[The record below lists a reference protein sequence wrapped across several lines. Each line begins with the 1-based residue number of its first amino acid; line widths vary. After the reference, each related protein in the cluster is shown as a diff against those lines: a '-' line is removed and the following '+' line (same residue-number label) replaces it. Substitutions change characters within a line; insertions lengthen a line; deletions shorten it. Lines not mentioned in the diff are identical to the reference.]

1 MADRR
6 SVLISANPRSG
17 PRSGLE
23 QARALQVRLEQSGY
37 RAELVSDIQ
46 AMTER
51 AAQLHA
57 SGDLRTVVSAGG
69 DGTASL
75 VLSKIPLQVPVT
87 LFPLGSENLLAKYF
101 GMTRDVERTVQAIDD
116 LRTVPLDLFRAN
128 GQSTLLVTSVGF
140 DAEVVRQV
148 HENRR
153 SQITRW
159 AYRWAILRAIA
170 SYRWPRFRI
179 EILGSNG
186 EWSRAGECN
195 WLFAFNVARYAA
207 GIAII
212 DQTPIDDGLLEVGMF
227 DGGGLLQG
235 LWNYAKVVLG
245 VHHRSKHWKRLRVAG
260 LRVCLAADDH
270 SFEPASRGTPRSVP
284 ADASFQIDGDWGGSL
299 PLEIVHSGRQA
310 QIVVDRDF
318 HAEPARVASSSHS

>member
-6 SVLISANPRSG
+6 TVLISANPRSG

-23 QARALQVRLEQSGY
+23 QARALHARLEQSGY

-46 AMTER
+46 VMTDR
-51 AAQLHA
+51 AARLHA

-101 GMTRDVERTVQAIDD
+101 GMTRDVERTVQAIDS

-128 GQSTLLVTSVGF
+128 GQWTLLVTSVGF
-140 DAEVVRQV
+140 DADVVRQV
-148 HENRR
+148 HEHRR
-153 SQITRW
+153 AQITRW

-170 SYRWPRFRI
+170 SYRWPRFQI
-179 EILGSNG
+179 ETLGSDG

-235 LWNYAKVVLG
+235 LWNYSMVVRG
-245 VHHRSKHWKRLRVAG
+245 VHHRSKHWRRLRVAG
-260 LRVCLAADDH
+260 LRVCLAEADNAIASTTH
-270 SFEPASRGTPRSVP
+270 ANHKRIPAS
-284 ADASFQIDGDWGGSL
+284 ASFQIDGDWGGAL
-299 PLEIVHSGRQA
+299 PLEIVHSGQQA
-310 QIVVDRDF
+310 QMVVDADF
-318 HAEPARVASSSHS
+318 QAEPARPASQHAS